1 MKISPDLAKAQANMR
16 PGVITSDGFLG
27 DEDRS
32 LPDIIAADETS
43 MEAEGIT
50 FEEAA
55 AVMKRLTKEGKKGL
69 GEPITVDD
77 KWIVRVDDARGHLPS
92 PFEDGI
98 FRKMNVQVSNKNNG
112 GELIFSDLSIHLL
125 EKHHFLQ
132 GKGAP
137 FRLEPKQLKKVL
149 EL

>member
-1 MKISPDLAKAQANMR
+1 MKISPEMAKAQANMR

-27 DEDRS
+27 DDDRS
-32 LPDIIAADETS
+32 LPDIIAADETA
-43 MEAEGIT
+43 MEAEEIT

-55 AVMKRLTKEGKKGL
+55 SQMKRLTKEGKKGL
-69 GEPITVDD
+69 GEPITVEDT
-77 KWIVRVDDARGHLPS
+77 WVVRVDDARGHLPS

-98 FRKMNVQVSNKNNG
+98 FRKMNVQVKNKKNG
-112 GELIFSDLSIHLL
+112 EEMTYSDLSIHLL

-132 GKGAP
+132 GKGSP
-137 FRLEPKQLKKVL
+137 FRLEPRKLKKVF